1 MSPCVRWVFKEDCR
15 DYETWGVHLLDLIEQ
30 GYVPETTIIDNAK
43 GLIKGFEEVLPKTA
57 IRHDYFHIIMDL
69 KDCGKFLSN
78 EEASAVTTAL
88 KLLNRADKARNEEKK

>member
-1 MSPCVRWVFKEDCR
+1 VDPFHQFACFSSAIFQRLVF
-15 DYETWGVHLLDLIEQ
+15 LLCSRQ
-30 GYVPETTIIDNAK
+30 KHV
-43 GLIKGFEEVLPKTA
+43 
-57 IRHDYFHIIMDL
+57 IRHDHFHIIMDI